1 MVEFRMK
8 NAGGKV
14 ASLLA
19 VCGLAGGALVLGGC
33 SGEMNRS
40 FMDPSVTGSWGN
52 TPKVMPILTRLA
64 TIESDNTEPVEYS
77 EPLPEDLIPRPVSYR
92 IGPGDVLDVTIY
104 DIVTT
109 ERPEVYQVAVD
120 PRGMVEIP
128 QLGRVAV
135 ADRTTEEAV
144 KVISDVVR
152 ARNLVSEPLVQVV
165 ASSQRQTTY
174 TLLGAI
180 QNPGLFPIPMADY
193 RVLEAISVA
202 GQFDQSVEFVYIIRR
217 VPLTDEAAGRPTSD
231 GAGSMLDG
239 NTGAAP
245 ATDQP
250 SADDL
255 MNLIEGIAP
264 GEAADK
270 PAVAPAKPN
279 VANPNQS
286 KPSPGMLRP
295 RQDGSGGSGSMYSS
309 AQDDAP
315 LVDLIQTDSNRPADG
330 QDGAWVFLNGRWVK
344 VRQATAEDA
353 VVSSIRPDELIT
365 QRVIRVPVKDLLAG
379 KQSIN
384 IVIRPGDVIRF
395 PSPPTGFVTVS
406 GQVAR
411 PGPYQVTPNATLLRT
426 IANAGGLTETGIPWR
441 VELTRMVG
449 PARQATVRVDLDAI
463 ARHTSPDIFIK
474 DNDLINVGTTGWALP
489 LAVLRN
495 GFRVS
500 YGFGFLL
507 DRNLS
512 SDIFGPPPTNV
523 QGQ

>member
-1 MVEFRMK
+1 MVESRMK
-8 NAGGKV
+8 IAGGKV
-14 ASLLA
+14 ASMLA
-19 VCGLAGGALVLGGC
+19 VCGLCCGALVLVGC

-77 EPLPEDLIPRPVSYR
+77 EPLAEDLIPRPVSYR

-104 DIVTT
+104 DIVST
-109 ERPEVYQVAVD
+109 ERPEVYQVSVD

-128 QLGRVAV
+128 QLGRVPV

-174 TLLGAI
+174 TLLGSI
-180 QNPGLFPIPMADY
+180 QNPGLFPIPKADY
-193 RVLEAISVA
+193 RLLEAISVA
-202 GQFDQSVEFVYIIRR
+202 GQFDQTIDYVYVIRQ
-217 VPLTDEAAGRPTSD
+217 VPLTDEAAGRPVMD
-231 GAGSMLDG
+231 G
-239 NTGAAP
+239 GATAP
-245 ATDQP
+245 AAGDAIDADKP

-264 GEAADK
+264 GDAAK
-270 PAVAPAKPN
+270 PDAAKPDAAKPN
-279 VANPNQS
+279 QANPNQT
-286 KPSPGMLRP
+286 KPAPGMLRA
-295 RQDGSGGSGSMYSS
+295 RQDGATGSSIY
-309 AQDDAP
+309 AAVQDDAP
-315 LVDLIQTDSNRPADG
+315 MVDLIQSDNNRPADG

-344 VRQATAEDA
+344 VRQATEADA
-353 VVSSIRPDELIT
+353 ASSTIRPDELIT
-365 QRVIRVPVKDLLAG
+365 QRVIRIPVKDLLAG

-384 IVIRPGDVIRF
+384 IVVRPGDVIRF
-395 PSPPTGFVTVS
+395 PAPASGFVTVS

-512 SDIFGPPPTNV
+512 NDIFGPPPVNQV
-523 QGQ
+523 GQ

>member
-1 MVEFRMK
+1 MVKLSNK
-8 NAGGKV
+8 NARRTLT
-14 ASLLA
+14 SMLA
-19 VCGLAGGALVLGGC
+19 LCGLAGGASLLGGC

-40 FMDPSVTGSWGN
+40 FMDPSVTGSWGS
-52 TPKVMPILTRLA
+52 TPKVMPILKRLA
-64 TIESDNTEPVEYS
+64 TIEADNTEPVEYS

-92 IGPGDVLDVTIY
+92 IGPGDILDVTIY
-104 DIVTT
+104 DIVAT
-109 ERPEVYQVAVD
+109 ERPEVYQVPVD
-120 PRGMVEIP
+120 PRGMIEIP
-128 QLGRVAV
+128 QLGRILV

-144 KVISDVVR
+144 KAIGDVVR
-152 ARNLVSEPLVQVV
+152 ARNIVSEPLVQVV

-174 TLLGAI
+174 TLIGSV
-180 QNPGLFPIPMADY
+180 QNPGLFPIPKADY
-193 RVLEAISVA
+193 RLLEAISVA
-202 GQFDQSVEFVYIIRR
+202 GQFDQSIDFVYVIRQ

-231 GAGSMLDG
+231 GPRDIIGGGSDMRGGAPAGS
-239 NTGAAP
+239 
-245 ATDQP
+245 QP
-250 SADDL
+250 SGDDL
-255 MNLIEGIAP
+255 LSIIDGVAP
-264 GEAADK
+264 DAPAADK
-270 PAVAPAKPN
+270 PAD
-279 VANPNQS
+279 
-286 KPSPGMLRP
+286 KPSPGMLRA
-295 RQDGSGGSGSMYSS
+295 RQDGSGGTPRLYAS
-309 AQDDAP
+309 AMDGEP
-315 LVDLIQTDSNRPADG
+315 VIDLIESDVNRSADG
-330 QDGAWVFLNGRWVK
+330 QDGSWVYLNGRWVK
-344 VRQATAEDA
+344 VRQATEADA
-353 VVSSIRPDELIT
+353 TGTTIRPDELIT
-365 QRVIRVPVKDLLAG
+365 QRVIRVPIKDLLAG

-384 IVIRPGDVIRF
+384 IVIRPGDVVRF

-449 PARQATVRVDLDAI
+449 SDRQATVRVDLDAI
-463 ARHTSPDIFIK
+463 ARHTAPDIFIK

-512 SDIFGPPPTNV
+512 NDIFGPPPTNV